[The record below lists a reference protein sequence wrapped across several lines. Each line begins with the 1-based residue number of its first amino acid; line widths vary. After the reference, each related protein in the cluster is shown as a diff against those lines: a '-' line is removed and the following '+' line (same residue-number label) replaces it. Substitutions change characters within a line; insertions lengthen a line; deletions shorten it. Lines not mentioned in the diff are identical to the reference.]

1 MSTFKQVV
9 SDKKSNLANAVQQQ
23 LADIAA
29 QVAEVWPD
37 ADRIDKILIAA
48 RETLPYFNLLYV
60 LKADGTQLSSS
71 VEPHN
76 ISPDWRGRDQSGRPY
91 LNHNLPYKGIML
103 SSLYVSIFT
112 HKQCITALHAINK
125 DDEMLGFVA
134 MDVSINDI
142 PDTSQVQ
149 AQDAVWH
156 QFRGDPAVRGTVF
169 MQQRVPSLMDAHID
183 EVTDLMVLLICEH
196 GVFHSKVHFSSG
208 RCSIWLLDDPYS
220 YRIHHVEEIID
231 PDICLAYP
239 LHDYPERAIVTPDE
253 VREVFEQFKSLRFID
268 ETIYLRSS
276 SLNIINGMVGLT
288 FSCDGSHYMPVKEFL
303 ERDMA
308 FWLGNASNQT

>member
-1 MSTFKQVV
+1 MSNFKQIVNE
-9 SDKKSNLANAVQQQ
+9 KKSNLAAAVRQP
-23 LADIAA
+23 LADIAT

-37 ADRIDKILIAA
+37 VETIDKILIAA
-48 RETLPYFNLLYV
+48 RDSLPYFHLLYV
-60 LKADGTQLSSS
+60 LKSDGTQLSSG
-71 VEPHN
+71 VEPN
-76 ISPDWRGRDQSGRPY
+76 AVDTSWRERDQSGRPY
-91 LNHNLPYKGIML
+91 LNHNLPYKGIIL
-103 SSLYVSIFT
+103 SSLYVSVFT

-125 DDEMLGFVA
+125 DEQVLGFVA
-134 MDVSINDI
+134 MDVSVNDI
-142 PDTSQVQ
+142 PRSADIE

-169 MQQRVPSLMDAHID
+169 MQQRVPSLMDAHIT
-183 EVTDLMVLLICEH
+183 EVVDLITLLMCEH
-196 GVFHSKVHFSSG
+196 GVFHSKIHFSSG
-208 RCSIWLLDDPYS
+208 RCSLWFMRDPYS

-239 LHDYPERAIVTPDE
+239 IEDYPSRATVTAE
-253 VREVFEQFKSLRFID
+253 EIRAVFNQFKALRFID

-303 ERDMA
+303 EKDLA
-308 FWLGNASNQT
+308 FWLGSSSN